1 VHTPSSPSPSSPRGS
16 ASIEDARGA
25 IGAVISWYGR
35 QMVAAR
41 RLGDQQRQE
50 ELAEQMQACGEDR
63 ERLSDAG
70 PGEIAR
76 ITELYTE
83 RLKALEADENN

>member
-1 VHTPSSPSPSSPRGS
+1 VPTPPFASPSSPGDGG
-16 ASIEDARGA
+16 ASIEDARAA

-35 QMVAAR
+35 QMMTAR
-41 RLGDQQRQE
+41 RSGDQQRLA
-50 ELAEQMQACGEDR
+50 ELAEQQQACGEDR

-76 ITELYTE
+76 IAELYIE
-83 RLKALEADENN
+83 RLKALGADEN